1 MSSGPG
7 VLSSSNFPLCW
18 FNWVVAQRVAMAPS
32 LSPHLRLQKA
42 LTEALGEKLPG
53 DIPTKWEKFSDVIIF
68 PQNSFSETGWGS
80 DEKLWTTIANSFDV
94 QRVARMGEVQGEFRK
109 SGVELLLGE
118 DDWVVRRE
126 HGIDFGYN
134 FTQCMW
140 SAGNVTERGRIAN
153 GNHEGERILDLYAG
167 IGYYTLP
174 FLSEGT
180 RGPNGE
186 RGEGRG
192 AAHVVACEWNPIS
205 IKALKW
211 SLTANN
217 LQERCT
223 ILEGDNR
230 NQELKPEFNRINL
243 GLLPSSEEGYTIALQ
258 ALKTEGGVMHI
269 HGLASGGEEEVWA
282 NNLAENLSNI
292 GPFSCSV
299 EHIERVKWYAPH
311 QRHIV
316 VDIRASP
323 VSC

>member
-1 MSSGPG
+1 
-7 VLSSSNFPLCW
+7 
-18 FNWVVAQRVAMAPS
+18 MAPT
-32 LSPHLRLQKA
+32 LSPHRRLEKA
-42 LTEALGEKLPG
+42 LSLALGGELPG
-53 DIPTKWEKFSDVIIF
+53 SIPTKWEKFSDVIIF
-68 PQNSFSETGWGS
+68 PRDSFSESEWNPEGQ
-80 DEKLWTTIANSFDV
+80 LWQIIADSLDV
-94 QRVARMGEVQGEFRK
+94 QRVARMGEVHGEYRK
-109 SGVELLLGE
+109 SGVELLHGE

-174 FLSEGT
+174 FLSEGA

-186 RGEGRG
+186 RGQGRG
-192 AAHVVACEWNPIS
+192 AAHVVACEWNPVS

-211 SLTANN
+211 SLSANN

-230 NQELKPEFNRINL
+230 NQQFSPEFDRINL
-243 GLLPSSEEGYTIALQ
+243 GLLPSAEEGYSIALQ
-258 ALKTEGGVMHI
+258 ALKPEGGIMHI
-269 HGLASGGEEEVWA
+269 HGLAPSGEEDVWA
-282 NNLAENLSNI
+282 NQLAENLSNV
-292 GPFSCSV
+292 GPFSCRV
-299 EHIERVKWYAPH
+299 EHVERVKWYAPH
-311 QRHIV
+311 KRHIV
-316 VDIRASP
+316 VDIQASP